1 MNHEEKPNTYRS
13 AGAAKCFSTD
23 STNSEHSKMQ
33 YSYYNLR
40 DRVRDMLSN
49 GIKIPAIL
57 KEISDD
63 ELCDKDLKKK
73 ILSEIHSLE
82 RTLKT

>member
-13 AGAAKCFSTD
+13 AGVTSCFSTD
-23 STNSEHSKMQ
+23 SANSEHSKMQ
-33 YSYYNLR
+33 SSYYNLR

-63 ELCDKDLKKK
+63 ALCDKDLKKK

-82 RTLKT
+82 RN